1 MLFLTLDIFKK
12 TGGIQKVCRTLAY
25 TLSIIKKSGSE
36 NISSF
41 KTLSLYDKETDAR
54 YVHTK
59 QFKGFNGS
67 KISFLTSA
75 IFEGLKAKTII
86 VSHINLII
94 IALFIKSIRR
104 KTQIIMLAHGIEV
117 WRKIPRWKQCFIQR
131 HVKIWA
137 VSNYT
142 AQILERHHQVFPAN
156 IEVLNNALDP
166 FFTIPHQFKKPQL
179 LLDRYGLNENQS
191 ILLSVTRLSKHET
204 KKGYDKVI
212 ELLPLVI
219 NEFPNL
225 HYLLCGKLDTEE
237 KHRLEQLIEKENL
250 KQHISLIDFIHD
262 EEMVMHY
269 LLADTFILPSK
280 KEGFGLVFIE
290 AAACG
295 SKIISGN
302 IDGSTD
308 AMLNGELGRMVNPDK
323 PEEIKEAIINS
334 LNQPHNHQTALNIQ
348 KKCLL
353 NFSHQKYLQKTQN
366 LLIKILNNQ

>member
-1 MLFLTLDIFKK
+1 MLFLTLDTFNK
-12 TGGIQKVCRTLAY
+12 TGGIQKVCRALAY
-25 TLSIIKKSGSE
+25 TLSIIKKSTSE

-41 KTLSLYDKETDAR
+41 KTRSLYDKEADER
-54 YVHTK
+54 YVPAK

-67 KISFLTSA
+67 KISFLINA
-75 IFEGLKAKTII
+75 VFEGLKVKTII
-86 VSHINLII
+86 ISHINLII
-94 IALFIKSIRR
+94 IALFIKLIRR

-117 WRKIPRWKQCFIQR
+117 WRKIPRWKQCFIQS
-131 HVKIWA
+131 HVKVWA

-142 AQILERHHQVFPAN
+142 AQILERNHQISPAN

-166 FFTIPHQFKKPQL
+166 FFDIPHQFKKPRQ

-191 ILLSVTRLSKHET
+191 ILLSITRLSKHET
-204 KKGYDKVI
+204 EKGYDKVI
-212 ELLPLVI
+212 GLLPLVI

-237 KHRLEQLIEKENL
+237 KHRLEQLIEKESL
-250 KQHISLIDFIHD
+250 KQHISLVDFIPD
-262 EEMVMHY
+262 EQMAMHY

-295 SKIISGN
+295 CKIISGN
-302 IDGSTD
+302 IDGSID

-323 PEEIKEAIINS
+323 PQEIKEAIINS
-334 LNQPHNHQTALNIQ
+334 LNQPHNHQTALSIQ

-353 NFSHQKYLQKTQN
+353 NFSHQKYLQRTQN
-366 LLIKILNNQ
+366 LLIKTLNNQ